1 MRADCLG
8 HLLLPA
14 DALTLEIE
22 SVESGSV
29 ETWISPAADAELPR
43 SVTERGLILT
53 LRGALF
59 ISGRAELDPTIDVL
73 TRLVTVLRG
82 FPDSDI
88 TIEGHTDSLG
98 SEGYNYDLSQRRA
111 DSLKRYL
118 LAAGLIIPRIMA
130 LGRGGTRPVATNATA
145 TGRKKN
151 SRLEV
156 IVHAADG
163 RAEIGR

>member
-1 MRADCLG
+1 
-8 HLLLPA
+8 
-14 DALTLEIE
+14 
-22 SVESGSV
+22 VEASGV
-29 ETWISPAADAELPR
+29 ETSISATEDTELPH
-43 SVTERGLILT
+43 SATERGLVLT

-118 LAAGLIIPRIMA
+118 IGAGLIIPRIMA
-130 LGRGGTRPVATNATA
+130 LGRGGTRPVATNANA

-163 RAEIGR
+163 RAEIVR

>member
-1 MRADCLG
+1 M
-8 HLLLPA
+8 
-14 DALTLEIE
+14 
-22 SVESGSV
+22 
-29 ETWISPAADAELPR
+29 
-43 SVTERGLILT
+43 TERGLVPT

-73 TRLVTVLRG
+73 ARLVSVLRG

-98 SEGYNYDLSQRRA
+98 SEGYNYNLSQRRA

-130 LGRGGTRPVATNATA
+130 LGRGGTRPVATNATL
-145 TGRKKN
+145 N
-151 SRLEV
+151 
-156 IVHAADG
+156 
-163 RAEIGR
+163 RAKEELSPRSHRARRRWACRDYPVVGPARIEPTRI